1 MHLISAATGRGTREL
16 VEAVMNFLEERQRE
30 AQSRQAARA

>member
-16 VEAVMNFLEERQRE
+16 VEAVMNFLETRQPQKRPADH
-30 AQSRQAARA
+30 AQ